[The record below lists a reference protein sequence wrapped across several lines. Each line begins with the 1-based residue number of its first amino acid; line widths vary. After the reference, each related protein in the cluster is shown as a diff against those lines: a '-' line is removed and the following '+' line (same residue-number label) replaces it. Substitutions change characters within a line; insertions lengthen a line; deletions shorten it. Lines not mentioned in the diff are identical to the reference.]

1 MSEKKHVV
9 YWGLNKKRMYQFFPA
24 EEPARAFYEGM
35 KKKYP
40 DAELLFQ
47 TAAEATASGAWS
59 LESLMAGQGS
69 VGKQ

>member
-9 YWGLNKKRMYQFFPA
+9 YWGASKQRMYQFFPD

-35 KKKYP
+35 KRKHP

-47 TAAEATASGAWS
+47 TDEEAAASGAWS

-69 VGKQ
+69 VGKR